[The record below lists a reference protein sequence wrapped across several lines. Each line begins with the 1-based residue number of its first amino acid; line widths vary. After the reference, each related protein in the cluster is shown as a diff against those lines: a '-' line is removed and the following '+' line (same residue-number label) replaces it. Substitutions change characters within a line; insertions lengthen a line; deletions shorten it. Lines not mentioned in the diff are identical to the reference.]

1 MLFLITKANDS
12 YWYEF
17 KIITTL
23 NELLEI
29 YDSIIIEKN
38 DYQTWSKE
46 ELLDFWDDFKEEDIP
61 LMKKAE
67 NHIIIYND
75 YVE

>member
-38 DYQTWSKE
+38 DYQIWSKE
-46 ELLDFWDDFKEEDIP
+46 ELLDFWDGFKEEDIP